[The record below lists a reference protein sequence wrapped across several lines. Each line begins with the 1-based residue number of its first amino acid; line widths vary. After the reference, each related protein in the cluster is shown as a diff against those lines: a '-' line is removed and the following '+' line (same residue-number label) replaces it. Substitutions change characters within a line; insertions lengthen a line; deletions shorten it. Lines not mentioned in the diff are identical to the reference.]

1 MTNSD
6 KSMPNSE
13 LAKLGQEYFQ
23 LLDKQKFEKIDL
35 DYSVM
40 DNHKMFLDKLS
51 EVNNSGLTVFD
62 LSKKEHIYISYNF
75 SELFDYDLS
84 EIEKQGN
91 QYFDS
96 KVHPD
101 DLLGILKNGIAIIK
115 FYYQLPISER
125 LNCKF
130 VTEYRILAKGNKYIR
145 VIEQHQSLELDK
157 KGNVWLS
164 LGVIDISP
172 DQSKFEGVKYQIYN
186 YKTGE
191 VFKNVIENKEEKPKL
206 SNRETEVLQLV
217 KDGFLSKEISAKLSI
232 SVHTVNTHRQRILQR
247 LGANNS
253 LEAIAYAS
261 KYNLVK

>member
-1 MTNSD
+1 ME
-6 KSMPNSE
+6 NSE

-23 LLDKQKFEKIDL
+23 LLEQQKFEKSAL

-40 DNHKMFLDKLS
+40 DKHKPFLDKLA
-51 EVNNSGLTVFD
+51 EVNNSAITVFD
-62 LSKKEHIYISYNF
+62 LAKKQHIYTSYNF
-75 SELFDYDLS
+75 AEMFGYDLS

-96 KVHPD
+96 RVHPD
-101 DLLGILKNGIAIIK
+101 DLIEMMKNGIAIIK
-115 FYYQLPISER
+115 FYSQLPIEIKP
-125 LNCKF
+125 NCKF
-130 VTEYRILAKGNKYIR
+130 VTEYRVLGKGEKYIR

-157 KGNVWLS
+157 KGNIWLT

-172 DQSKFEGVKYQIYN
+172 DQSKFEKAKCQIYN

-191 VFKNVIENKEEKPKL
+191 VFKNVFESEEEKPKL
-206 SNRETEVLQLV
+206 SSRETEVLQLV
-217 KDGFLSKEISAKLSI
+217 KDGFLSKEISEKLSI
-232 SVHTVNTHRQRILQR
+232 SVHTVNTHRQRILKR

-261 KYNLVK
+261 KYSLVR